1 MSDDMWRRAEDE
13 TGNDE
18 FDDFGELRFSD
29 DDDNS
34 GQASFGSTGEIRVT
48 DDSGV
53 ARRSDESD
61 VDIWGSY
68 SVSAPRPIP
77 DRPLRDQ
84 TPVSQPTPLMSA
96 DDGDDD
102 FGEIRFSDAPD
113 VAPVDFGFSDEPS
126 GPVVRSDSDTSG
138 SRPRIKL
145 GESTSGGRRERGSG
159 ALRRPTDSPTGPST
173 LPMRPTRREDD
184 SLSDLARSD
193 FSRSG
198 EMRRDESDSFF
209 GGPSHD
215 TDFSLDFD
223 SEPVREVPRGTARN
237 TSRDSLRDSSR
248 DSSRD
253 TSRITSREPRRDFG
267 RDPSGPAP
275 REPMFTGSPST
286 GPMAREPRREPRPSI
301 GPDDLGRPGS
311 GGRPRPP
318 SGRSGPARPARVSRP
333 QEPQSGVA
341 GRDMPTAIAVG
352 LLIAAAFI
360 GALMW
365 KPVAVLALVVLICG
379 LAAIEFFDKVTEK
392 GYRPATIIGILTAV
406 IAPLAGYWVGES
418 ALPLVM
424 VFAMIT
430 TAFTFVGATGLHS
443 SPIPNMS
450 ITSLG
455 VMWIGLMG
463 SYAALLAGVSNVP
476 GLSTAGTDTLFI
488 VAVGVVANDVGALFV
503 GSAAGS
509 TPLRQWISPNKT
521 VEGLMGGTVAT
532 LFAMWIVGL
541 QSDTWNDIGEILVL
555 AIAVAILAPLGDLVE
570 SMFKRNL
577 EIKDFGTLVKGH
589 GGVLDRFDGFLFVL
603 PAAYYLLRV
612 FEPYAS

>member
-1 MSDDMWRRAEDE
+1 MSDDMWRRAEDSQ
-13 TGNDE
+13 GDDE

-29 DDDNS
+29 DIDDAPVSNTDEIQWDDRGS
-34 GQASFGSTGEIRVT
+34 GRTRE
-48 DDSGV
+48 
-53 ARRSDESD
+53 SDESD
-61 VDIWGSY
+61 VDIGGSY
-68 SVSAPRPIP
+68 SATAPRPIP
-77 DRPLRDQ
+77 DRPSVAGRSTAESR
-84 TPVSQPTPLMSA
+84 TPPGVATGAGSSWSTE
-96 DDGDDD
+96 DEDDD
-102 FGEIRFSDAPD
+102 FGEIRFSDAPEEP
-113 VAPVDFGFSDEPS
+113 AINFGFSDEPS
-126 GPVVRSDSDTSG
+126 ASVGRADSDTSG

-145 GESTSGGRRERGSG
+145 GESTSGPRRERGSG
-159 ALRRPTDSPTGPST
+159 ALRRPPESTTAPTT
-173 LPMRPTRREDD
+173 LPLRQT
-184 SLSDLARSD
+184 RSD
-193 FSRSG
+193 DVSRPDASRSRG
-198 EMRRDESDSFF
+198 RDRDASSFGGRGSIDEEVGLFGSGSVDES
-209 GGPSHD
+209 
-215 TDFSLDFD
+215 LFD
-223 SEPVREVPRGTARN
+223 SSVDI
-237 TSRDSLRDSSR
+237 SRSR
-248 DSSRD
+248 RPAE
-253 TSRITSREPRRDFG
+253 REPRR
-267 RDPSGPAP
+267 S
-275 REPMFTGSPST
+275 E
-286 GPMAREPRREPRPSI
+286 RPSI
-301 GPDDLGRPGS
+301 GAENPLGPPTT
-311 GGRPRPP
+311 GGRSRPP
-318 SGRSGPARPARVSRP
+318 VGRSGPARPARVSRP
-333 QEPQSGVA
+333 QQAEAGVA

-365 KPVAVLALVVLICG
+365 RPVAVLALVILICG

-392 GYRPATIIGILTAV
+392 GYRPAAIIGILTAV
-406 IAPLAGYWVGES
+406 IAPLAAYWVGES

-455 VMWIGLMG
+455 IMWIGLMG

-476 GLSTAGTDTLFI
+476 GLGTAGTDTLFI

-532 LFAMWIVGL
+532 FFAMWIVGL

-555 AIAVAILAPLGDLVE
+555 AVAVAILAPLGDLVE

-603 PAAYYLLRV
+603 PVAYYLLQV
-612 FEPYAS
+612 IEPYAS

>member
-13 TGNDE
+13 QGDE
-18 FDDFGELRFSD
+18 FDDFGELRFAD
-29 DDDNS
+29 DDETV
-34 GQASFGSTGEIRVT
+34 FGATDEIRFE
-48 DDSGV
+48 DSSSGV
-53 ARRSDESD
+53 ARGASESD

-68 SVSAPRPIP
+68 SATAPRPIP
-77 DRPLRDQ
+77 DRPAGTGS
-84 TPVSQPTPLMSA
+84 TPSRFASDSGPIDRTPLSDAGRLGRREVIEPA
-96 DDGDDD
+96 DAGDD
-102 FGEIRFSDAPD
+102 FGEIRFADSPEDTGI
-113 VAPVDFGFSDEPS
+113 DFGFSDEPKV
-126 GPVVRSDSDTSG
+126 PVSRSESDTSG

-145 GESTSGGRRERGSG
+145 GEPTTEGRRERGSG
-159 ALRRPTDSPTGPST
+159 ALRRPPVGPTGPTT
-173 LPMRPTRREDD
+173 LPLRPTRRDDD
-184 SLSDLARSD
+184 SRPDQ
-193 FSRSG
+193 SRSG
-198 EMRRDESDSFF
+198 GLGRERDVSNPVSRRDD
-209 GGPSHD
+209 D
-215 TDFSLDFD
+215 DFSLFG
-223 SEPVREVPRGTARN
+223 SESEDPWDTPREYPRERAR
-237 TSRDSLRDSSR
+237 DA
-248 DSSRD
+248 SRD
-253 TSRITSREPRRDFG
+253 TNRDPSGPIPRRPVDREPRRDQRPMIG
-267 RDPSGPAP
+267 SDDPLSRPA
-275 REPMFTGSPST
+275 
-286 GPMAREPRREPRPSI
+286 
-301 GPDDLGRPGS
+301 S

-318 SGRSGPARPARVSRP
+318 VGRSGPARPARVSRP
-333 QEPQSGVA
+333 RESQGGVA

-352 LLIAAAFI
+352 LLIAAAFV

-365 KPVAVLALVVLICG
+365 RPVVVLALVVLICG

-392 GYRPATIIGILTAV
+392 GYRPATIVGILAAV
-406 IAPLAGYWVGES
+406 IAPLAGYWVGDT

-455 VMWIGLMG
+455 IMWIGLMG

-476 GLSTAGTDTLFI
+476 GLGTAGTDTLFI

-541 QSDTWNDIGEILVL
+541 QSDTWNDIGEIVIL
-555 AIAVAILAPLGDLVE
+555 ALAVAVLAPLGDLVE

-603 PAAYYLLRV
+603 PAAYYLLQV
-612 FEPYAS
+612 LEPYAS